1 MTYRFHHLHVICSN
15 LAQMENFFV
24 ETLGA
29 KLVKRQKFGTADGTL
44 LDLDGAPIYLRAPR
58 EGEEV
63 TESESGTHY
72 GYNHVGLEV
81 EDIDTVYQG
90 LKEKGFVFTLPPMTG
105 ADAKIAFFKGPDD
118 IVIELYQPVR

>member
-15 LAQMENFFV
+15 LERMIRFFT

-29 KLVKRQKFGTADGTL
+29 ELVNRQKFGTADGAL
-44 LDLDGAPIYLRAPR
+44 LDLDGAPIYLRTPR

-81 EDIDTVYQG
+81 EDIDTVYQE

-118 IVIELYQPVR
+118 IVIELCQPVR